1 MTLTS
6 KRFLITRCHQ
16 LTKSLKMQC
25 HLDIDDSD
33 NDVYDDDDDDD
44 DGFQAES
51 QITQ

>member
-16 LTKSLKMQC
+16 LTKSLKMMQC

-44 DGFQAES
+44 GFQAES